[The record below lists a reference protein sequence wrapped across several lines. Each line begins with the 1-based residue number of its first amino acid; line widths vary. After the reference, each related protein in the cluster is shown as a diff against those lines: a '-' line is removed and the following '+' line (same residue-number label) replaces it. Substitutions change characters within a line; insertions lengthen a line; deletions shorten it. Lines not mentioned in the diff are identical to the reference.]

1 MNSAAILFYIIYL
14 LLLDY
19 ITEISCC
26 PSKSEFTG
34 NSDHPLPPPATNK
47 AIRKSENRN
56 ETQKRGTQLPDGQ
69 YITNFTCRQRG
80 ARKIHNTLIHNTL
93 RSTLA

>member
-26 PSKSEFTG
+26 PSKSEF
-34 NSDHPLPPPATNK
+34 
-47 AIRKSENRN
+47 
-56 ETQKRGTQLPDGQ
+56 RGKVRWEERAEASAHTED
-69 YITNFTCRQRG
+69 
-80 ARKIHNTLIHNTL
+80 
-93 RSTLA
+93 

>member
-34 NSDHPLPPPATNK
+34 EIIKIGRVDHPEESLD
-47 AIRKSENRN
+47 AIVLELLDPFRMLENHI
-56 ETQKRGTQLPDGQ
+56 DVV
-69 YITNFTCRQRG
+69 
-80 ARKIHNTLIHNTL
+80 
-93 RSTLA
+93 